1 MRLTGQDG
9 APEARE
15 PASSKRTGAEA
26 PSSLGR
32 KSGRLLSVLGVG
44 FGLAVVIGNT
54 IGAGILASP
63 GLVAELLPSMW
74 LFFGAW
80 LVGAL
85 YAFGGANALCELAT
99 MIPRSGGQYHFAR
112 RALGH
117 YAGFVV
123 GWCDWLGTAGSATA
137 VAIVLAESVAVLVP
151 GLAGFE
157 TPIAAA
163 TVILFT
169 VLLLGGVREGARL
182 QTATSLVKA
191 IAFLFLIGACVVF
204 VAGHGPAAAAA
215 ADVPDGVWVVG
226 AFIVA
231 LQSVIYTF
239 DGWTGA
245 IYFTEEVKDPGRDIP
260 RATFG
265 GLAGITG
272 IYLAL
277 MVAFVLVVPLG
288 ELAGSPLAA
297 GDVAA
302 RLFGARG
309 DFVLRLI
316 VVLALLSTVNAL
328 IPMSS
333 RVLYAMGTDRLA
345 PGWATRVS
353 AGGAPRNALLASGA
367 VSLLFLLT
375 GTFAQVV
382 AILSFFF
389 VAAYAVSF
397 TAVFVL
403 RWREPEAARPWR
415 AWGHPWTTAVMLVG
429 SLAFLAGAVVSDLD
443 SGLIAVGLVLV
454 SYPIFRVVS
463 RVF

>member
-1 MRLTGQDG
+1 MSDTGQEAAHT
-9 APEARE
+9 APA
-15 PASSKRTGAEA
+15 PA
-26 PSSLGR
+26 P
-32 KSGRLLSVLGVG
+32 GRLLSVLGVG
-44 FGLAVVIGNT
+44 FGLAAIIGNT

-63 GLVAELLPSMW
+63 GLVAGLLPSAW
-74 LFFGAW
+74 LFFAAW

-85 YAFGGANALCELAT
+85 YAMGGANALCELAT

-123 GWCDWLGTAGSATA
+123 GWCDWLGCAGSATA
-137 VAIVLAESVAVLVP
+137 VAIVFAESVAVIVP
-151 GLAGFE
+151 ALAGQE
-157 TPIAAA
+157 IAIAAA

-191 IAFLFLIGACVVF
+191 AAFLFLIGACVVF
-204 VAGHGPAAAAA
+204 VVRSGPAAR
-215 ADVPDGVWVVG
+215 VPVDVVG
-226 AFIVA
+226 GLPLVAAFIVA

-245 IYFTEEVKDPGRDIP
+245 IYFTEEVVDPGRDIP

-265 GLAGITG
+265 GLAGITA

-288 ELAGSPLAA
+288 ELAGSGLAA

-316 VVLALLSTVNAL
+316 VVLALPSTVNAL

-333 RVLYAMGTDRLA
+333 RVLFAMGRDGLA
-345 PGWATRVS
+345 PGWVTRVS
-353 AGGAPRNALLASGA
+353 DGGAPTTALLASGA
-367 VSLLFLLT
+367 VALLFLLT
-375 GTFAQVV
+375 GTFQSVV

-389 VAAYAVSF
+389 VAAYGVSF
-397 TAVFVL
+397 LAVFVL
-403 RWREPEAARPWR
+403 RVREPGAARPWR
-415 AWGHPWTTAVMLVG
+415 AWGHPWTTAVMLIG
-429 SLAFLAGAVVSDLD
+429 SVAFLVGAVVSDFS
-443 SGLIAVGLVLV
+443 SGVIALGLVVV
-454 SYPIFRVVS
+454 SYPVYRVVS
-463 RVF
+463 